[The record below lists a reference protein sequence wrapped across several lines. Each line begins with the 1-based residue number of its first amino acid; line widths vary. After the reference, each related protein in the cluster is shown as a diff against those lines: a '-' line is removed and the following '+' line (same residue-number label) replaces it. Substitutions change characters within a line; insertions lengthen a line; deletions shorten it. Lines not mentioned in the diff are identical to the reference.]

1 MEKLEAN
8 SDQTP
13 IEEDPDF
20 KFWPCEDTN
29 FKCETAKAEKII
41 RDMDRKQAELHKET
55 QKIKIEDLGS
65 VYTRLYSAMCKDWYT
80 KQAMDRALKCEVEP
94 LKQALDKICF
104 RNKSHLFEKEGAEV
118 NYRNIDFK
126 IRHGNKSMAAEN
138 RLLKEINKIGSQERE
153 VTNSNKQ
160 IFSLGSKQEIQEKI
174 NHYELKIEQS
184 RNERLKNSYCIKNL
198 KKKLK
203 AIEIQIL
210 ALESHMEQEKR
221 RREQVR
227 NLQRLLIHQHEEKD
241 RCCFRHFAALNNAIE
256 IVQKKDVTG
265 SPI

>member
-118 NYRNIDFK
+118 NYR
-126 IRHGNKSMAAEN
+126 
-138 RLLKEINKIGSQERE
+138 
-153 VTNSNKQ
+153 
-160 IFSLGSKQEIQEKI
+160 
-174 NHYELKIEQS
+174 HYELKIEQS